1 MNSLFKEEFGKGIC
15 IYKVNE
21 TIGKIVAAA
30 PIKEEDNLLILGKPN
45 NICIASTDISLTS
58 KIAQGNVLLKGSKI
72 ISAIIV

>member
-30 PIKEEDNLLILGKPN
+30 PIKEEDN
-45 NICIASTDISLTS
+45 
-58 KIAQGNVLLKGSKI
+58 
-72 ISAIIV
+72 